1 MKREALVVGINRYPT
16 LIEKPTDKPPHLK
29 APAADAEAIAQILE
43 SYGDFHVQRL
53 PVHSQDG
60 VWRVDSHQP
69 VTLKDLKEAI
79 VQLFNPSKLSIPDT
93 ALLFFAGHGLRD
105 NQGGVPECFLAT
117 SDCCTPIGQWGL
129 SLDWLRK
136 LLQSSPVR
144 QQIVWLDC
152 CYSGGLLN
160 FDEADPGNIGKA
172 LDRCLISACRDF
184 EVGYE
189 QLQGEHGIL
198 TAALLQSL
206 DPERHVDGWV
216 TNYKLAADI
225 NKQMYKEPQRPVFHN
240 SGGAIILTDKT
251 NGERQQI
258 DPELVGKC
266 PYKSLSYFTQ
276 EDAVFFY
283 GRTKLTDK
291 LINKVRT
298 ENFIAV
304 LGASGSGKSSVLR
317 AGLLYQLKRGQ
328 KLSGSD
334 RWKYYDPFTPGEH
347 PFESLQNAIGGSLLD
362 LSLESEVER
371 WVEQLTQLIASLE
384 HERVVLVVDQFEE
397 CFTMCQDNQERER
410 FFACLLGAVE
420 QSKNKLCLVLGMR
433 ADFLGRCAEYGE
445 LAHKIDQHLVTVKPM
460 TRTEIEEA
468 ITKPAELVGLQVEKA
483 LVTKMT
489 GDVVGSPGS
498 LPLLQYTLT
507 ELWNQA
513 QTGANR
519 DRLQLNSYEVLGG
532 IEATLPK
539 RANEVYQNLPPEQQP
554 VAKRIFL
561 ELTQIGEIS
570 DSRRRVFL
578 EDLIN
583 QQHSWQLLSEVKDRL
598 VAARLITADAISI
611 KDAANSQQ
619 QEQKV
624 LLDIVHESLIRHWQE
639 LRQWVEKHQV
649 ALEIERRIEA
659 RARGWSSNGKID
671 DPGLLLKGATLTEAE
686 VFLQEYGDL
695 GLLDGVA
702 EEYIKFSQDV
712 REREEKDKEKQIA
725 ELKRALNESKLRE
738 QSARVLNL
746 LPVQPREA
754 LALAIQ
760 TMGLNLD
767 QLPKEAL
774 SSVKNLAKHPGK
786 ILGVVQAS
794 LHEAMTKARVPNI
807 FRGHESS
814 VNSVAISLDGKMIV
828 SGSADNTLRLW
839 DICGNPIGHPMRGH
853 EGSVNSVAISP
864 DGKMIVSGSADNT
877 QRLWDICGNPIGL
890 LLLGHEDSVNSVAIS
905 PDGKMI
911 VSGSA
916 DKTLR
921 LWDINGN
928 SIGLPLLGH
937 EDSVNSVAISPDGKM
952 IVSGSADKTLRLWD
966 INGSSIGQ
974 PLHGHEDSVTSV
986 AFNPDGQKII
996 SSSYDYTVR
1005 LWNIQGSSIGQP
1017 FKGHESAVTSVAF
1030 SSDGQR
1036 IVSGSWDKTVRLWN
1050 LQGKVIS
1057 KLFWGSYFP
1066 IRSVTFSPDAQ
1077 TIISGSDDKTVRLWD
1092 LQSNL
1097 IGQLFQA
1104 QDCSINSVAFSPDGQ
1119 TIVSG
1124 SSDKTIQLCNVQ
1136 GNSISK
1142 LFQGHENNITSVAFS
1157 PDGQTIVSGS
1167 WDGTVRLWDR
1177 QGNLIGEP
1185 FRGHNNSVWSVAFSP
1200 NGQIIVSG
1208 SRDGTIRLWDKQGNP
1223 INRPFQWLE
1232 ESIRS
1237 VAFSPDGQS
1246 IASGSRD
1253 GIVQLWDLEGNL
1265 VCQLFRGHNSSVF
1278 SVAFSPDGQ
1287 TLVSGGQDGT
1297 VRLWNLQ
1304 GNPIGQPFQ
1313 AHQYSVRS
1321 VVFSPDGQCIVSGG
1335 EDRIV
1340 RFWDLQGNPIGQP
1353 FQAHRRTVSSVAF
1366 NPYGQTIV
1374 SGSDDGTLRLWR
1386 GSWKAWLKVCCD
1398 RLAYH
1403 LISEN
1408 PEIDI
1413 IQGTCIACVKHK
1425 IWSGTD
1431 LGKILMRQGN
1441 DLARQEKLE
1450 KAIAKFQQAKE
1461 YDPSLDL
1468 NPEAEARRLAVP
1480 TLVSQGEMLARQMK
1494 LAEAIAKFQQAKEYD
1509 PSLDLNPEAEA
1520 RQRAAPTLVNQ
1531 GEMLARQ
1538 MKLEEAIAKFQ
1549 QAKEYDPN
1557 LGLNPKA
1564 EAQQLAAPT
1573 LVNQAKYL
1581 AEQMNLEE
1589 AITKFQQAKEY
1600 DPSLD
1605 LNPEA
1610 EARQL
1615 AALSLVNQAK
1625 YLAEQMKLE
1634 EAIAKFQQALE
1645 YDPSLDLNPQAE
1657 ARRLAA
1663 PSLVEKGRGLV
1674 REGKVEDTITAYIQ
1688 AQTFDPTLEI
1698 SAESWNSLCWFGSL
1712 HGQAAN
1718 PKVMAACE
1726 KAVELEPED
1735 GNWRDSRGLTRA
1747 LTGNIEGAIEDFQA
1761 FIASTDNEEWKLQ
1774 RQRWIDALL
1783 ARENPFTPEEIETLF
1798 NQ

>member
-532 IEATLPK
+532 IEAILPK

-712 REREEKDKEKQIA
+712 RDREERDKEKQIA
-725 ELKRALNESKLRE
+725 ELKQALTESKLQE
-738 QSARVLNL
+738 QSTRVLNL
-746 LPVQPREA
+746 LPVQP
-754 LALAIQ
+754 LDGLVLAIQ
-760 TMGLNLD
+760 TTGLNLD
-767 QLPKEAL
+767 NLPEDAL
-774 SSVKNLAKHPGK
+774 NSVENLAKYSGK
-786 ILGVVQAS
+786 ILGSVQHS
-794 LHEAMTKARVPNI
+794 LHIAMDIGRVSIPYLH
-807 FRGHESS
+807 RHW
-814 VNSVAISLDGKMIV
+814 VYCVAFSPDGQYIV
-828 SGSADNTLRLW
+828 SGS
-839 DICGNPIGHPMRGH
+839 
-853 EGSVNSVAISP
+853 E
-864 DGKMIVSGSADNT
+864 
-877 QRLWDICGNPIGL
+877 
-890 LLLGHEDSVNSVAIS
+890 
-905 PDGKMI
+905 
-911 VSGSA
+911 
-916 DKTLR
+916 
-921 LWDINGN
+921 
-928 SIGLPLLGH
+928 
-937 EDSVNSVAISPDGKM
+937 
-952 IVSGSADKTLRLWD
+952 
-966 INGSSIGQ
+966 
-974 PLHGHEDSVTSV
+974 
-986 AFNPDGQKII
+986 
-996 SSSYDYTVR
+996 
-1005 LWNIQGSSIGQP
+1005 
-1017 FKGHESAVTSVAF
+1017 
-1030 SSDGQR
+1030 
-1036 IVSGSWDKTVRLWN
+1036 DKTVRLWN
-1050 LQGKVIS
+1050 LQGNPVGQP
-1057 KLFWGSYFP
+1057 FQGHD
-1066 IRSVTFSPDAQ
+1066 DA
-1077 TIISGSDDKTVRLWD
+1077 VL
-1092 LQSNL
+1092 
-1097 IGQLFQA
+1097 
-1104 QDCSINSVAFSPDGQ
+1104 SVAFSPDGQ
-1119 TIVSG
+1119 YIVSG
-1124 SSDKTIQLCNVQ
+1124 SEDKTVRLWNLQ
-1136 GNSISK
+1136 GHLIRQ
-1142 LFQGHENNITSVAFS
+1142 LFQGYEDFITSVAFS
-1157 PDGQTIVSGS
+1157 PDGQYIVSGS
-1167 WDGTVRLWDR
+1167 NYGTLRLWDIEGNPHRQSFQGHEYFITSVAFSPDGQYVVSGSRDETVRLWDIEGNPQGQPFRGHDAGVNSVAFSPDGQMIVTGSGDKTVRLWDIEGNPQGQPFRGHDAGVNSVAFSPDGQMIVTGSGDKTVRLWDIEGNPQDQPFQVFQDHQNSVYSVAFSPDGQYIVSGSRDSTVRLWDIECNPQGQSFQGHEGHVNSVAFRQDGQVIVSGSDDGTVRLWDIDGNPIR
-1177 QGNLIGEP
+1177 QP
-1185 FRGHNNSVWSVAFSP
+1185 FNGHNDAVNSVAFSPDGQMVVSGSDDETVRLWDVNGNPIRQPLNGHYGAVNSVAFSPDGQMVVSGSEDRTVRLWDIEGNPIGQPFKEHNAAVNSVAFSPDGQYIISGSRDNTVRLWDIKGNPIRQPFKEHGYFVNSVAFSP
-1200 NGQIIVSG
+1200 NGQMIISA
-1208 SRDGTIRLWDKQGNP
+1208 SEDKTLRLWDIEGNP
-1223 INRPFQWLE
+1223 IGQPFRGHKN
-1232 ESIRS
+1232 SVSS

-1246 IASGSRD
+1246 IVSGSSD
-1253 GIVQLWDLEGNL
+1253 NM
-1265 VCQLFRGHNSSVF
+1265 
-1278 SVAFSPDGQ
+1278 
-1287 TLVSGGQDGT
+1287 
-1297 VRLWNLQ
+1297 VRL
-1304 GNPIGQPFQ
+1304 
-1313 AHQYSVRS
+1313 
-1321 VVFSPDGQCIVSGG
+1321 
-1335 EDRIV
+1335 
-1340 RFWDLQGNPIGQP
+1340 WDLQGNPIGQP
-1353 FQAHRRTVSSVAF
+1353 FQGHEGSVSSVAF
-1366 NPYGQTIV
+1366 STDGQMII
-1374 SGSDDGTLRLWR
+1374 SGSEDKTLRLWR
-1386 GSWKAWLKVCCD
+1386 GGWQACLQVCCY
-1398 RLAYH
+1398 RLRH
-1403 LISEN
+1403 HPLF
-1408 PEIDI
+1408 
-1413 IQGTCIACVKHK
+1413 K
-1425 IWSGTD
+1425 
-1431 LGKILMRQGN
+1431 
-1441 DLARQEKLE
+1441 
-1450 KAIAKFQQAKE
+1450 
-1461 YDPSLDL
+1461 
-1468 NPEAEARRLAVP
+1468 
-1480 TLVSQGEMLARQMK
+1480 
-1494 LAEAIAKFQQAKEYD
+1494 
-1509 PSLDLNPEAEA
+1509 
-1520 RQRAAPTLVNQ
+1520 
-1531 GEMLARQ
+1531 
-1538 MKLEEAIAKFQ
+1538 
-1549 QAKEYDPN
+1549 
-1557 LGLNPKA
+1557 
-1564 EAQQLAAPT
+1564 
-1573 LVNQAKYL
+1573 
-1581 AEQMNLEE
+1581 
-1589 AITKFQQAKEY
+1589 
-1600 DPSLD
+1600 
-1605 LNPEA
+1605 
-1610 EARQL
+1610 
-1615 AALSLVNQAK
+1615 
-1625 YLAEQMKLE
+1625 
-1634 EAIAKFQQALE
+1634 
-1645 YDPSLDLNPQAE
+1645 NPQTD
-1657 ARRLAA
+1657 
-1663 PSLVEKGRGLV
+1663 VEK
-1674 REGKVEDTITAYIQ
+1674 Q
-1688 AQTFDPTLEI
+1688 AWETCQKYVWSQE
-1698 SAESWNSLCWFGSL
+1698 ESK
-1712 HGQAAN
+1712 
-1718 PKVMAACE
+1718 P
-1726 KAVELEPED
+1726 
-1735 GNWRDSRGLTRA
+1735 
-1747 LTGNIEGAIEDFQA
+1747 
-1761 FIASTDNEEWKLQ
+1761 
-1774 RQRWIDALL
+1774 
-1783 ARENPFTPEEIETLF
+1783 
-1798 NQ
+1798 